1 MRSVST
7 SVDEYLAELHKA
19 LPGPRRKRADLLA
32 EARDHLVDATEAL
45 EAEGLDRTAAERAAV
60 ADFGELSE
68 LVPAYTEELS
78 IAHSRNTAAL
88 LLGVLLLQPLIWQP
102 GLWSW
107 NQDTTGPSE
116 LSVLLEHAIRW
127 VGGTAIGGAVLA
139 VLATSFGQRWAV
151 VRQWGNRATAIFAMV
166 SAVVVS
172 IGGLAMSLA
181 AGGPAGHLDL
191 VPVSAFVLI
200 PLSVVALQA
209 RRGLRLV
216 RA

>member
-1 MRSVST
+1 MVTVRT
-7 SVDEYLAELHKA
+7 SVDDYLTSLGKA
-19 LPGPRRKRADLLA
+19 LPGPRRKKADLLA
-32 EARDHLVDATEAL
+32 EARDHLTDATEAF
-45 EAEGLDRTAAERAAV
+45 EADGLDRTAAERAAV
-60 ADFGELSE
+60 ADFGELSDV
-68 LVPAYTEELS
+68 VPAYREELS
-78 IAHSRNTAAL
+78 VAHSRNTAAL

-102 GLWSW
+102 GLWAW
-107 NQDTTGPSE
+107 NQDTTAPSE

-151 VRQWGNRATAIFAMV
+151 VRQWGIRVTAIFAMV

-181 AGGPAGHLDL
+181 AHGPAGSLDL